1 MDYKEA
7 VKSIQAKKQK
17 DNFLVFHFG
26 YDKKFILPHKDGIAL
41 IAALAQAEQLK
52 EPYQQQHS
60 IGGLDRDAIITTALS
75 HEEYEMY
82 KISALMRISIGELRD
97 MQAANNT

>member
-1 MDYKEA
+1 MEYKEA
-7 VKSIQAKKQK
+7 LKTVQAKKPK
-17 DNFLVFHFG
+17 DNFLVFQFG

-41 IAALAQAEQLK
+41 IAALAQAEQIK

-60 IGGLDRDAIITTALS
+60 IGGLDRDAIITTAMS
-75 HEEYEMY
+75 HEEYELY
-82 KISALMRISIGELRD
+82 KISALMRIPIGELRD